1 MSARVVVLGS
11 LNRDY
16 VVQVPR
22 LPVAG
27 QTVTGAALLTFSG
40 GKGANQALAAARLGA
55 RVTLVGRTGDDD
67 AGRALVEGLAA
78 EGVDVSGV
86 SRDHSA
92 PTGAALILVEEGG
105 QNLIA
110 VAPGANA
117 TVGEEEVTR
126 VAGCLRPGD
135 LLLLQLEIPIA
146 VVRAAV
152 LRAASLGAR
161 VILNAAPPA
170 KLDSETLRGLEVLVV
185 NEDEAQALAGRPLDE
200 APAALAERGPAAV
213 VVTLGERGAHL
224 SDGQGAVRVAP
235 PVVRAVDA
243 TAAGDAFVGGLAAA
257 LAAGAGLRRAVSLA
271 NAAGA
276 AATTVMGAQ
285 ASLPRREDL
294 QRLFGAWETPTKGLL
309 RSEPA

>member
-1 MSARVVVLGS
+1 VTRVLVLGS

-27 QTVTGAALLTFSG
+27 QTVTGDSLLTFSG

-55 RVTLVGRTGDDD
+55 GVTLVGRTGDDE
-67 AGRALVEGLAA
+67 AGRDLVEGLAA

-86 SRDHSA
+86 SRDLSA

-117 TVGEEEVTR
+117 TVGEEEVGR
-126 VAGCLRPGD
+126 VAASLRPGD

-170 KLDSETLRGLEVLVV
+170 KLDSETLHGLEVLVV

-224 SDGQGAVRVAP
+224 SDGQGAVHVAP
-235 PVVRAVDA
+235 AAVRAVDT
-243 TAAGDAFVGGLAAA
+243 TAAGDAFVGGLAAG

-294 QRLFGAWETPTKGLL
+294 RRLFGADSVGFDVGPT
-309 RSEPA
+309 SY